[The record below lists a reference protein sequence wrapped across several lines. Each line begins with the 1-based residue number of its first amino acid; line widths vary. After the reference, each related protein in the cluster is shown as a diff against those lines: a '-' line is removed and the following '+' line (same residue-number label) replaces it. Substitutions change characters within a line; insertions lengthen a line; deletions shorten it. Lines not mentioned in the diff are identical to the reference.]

1 MKGSSCHRRGLA
13 GLRTLGERAGCGS
26 SPFITVVAAATVI
39 GVAPS
44 SSAAPPSFPDFGKYT
59 PVNSADYAIEL
70 ANTGGP
76 SIPVVYF
83 LTPDGIPC
91 TFTDGSAG
99 CIGDNLPG
107 IQSKDKNPYTYV
119 DTVSG
124 IQRAGST
131 QFVNNSVHGTPIKQL
146 PPMHSIAVG
155 GVTCGVDG
163 AGLTACKDSENEGFI
178 LSPSWSGWLKHTG

>member
-1 MKGSSCHRRGLA
+1 MLA
-13 GLRTLGERAGCGS
+13 RS
-26 SPFITVVAAATVI
+26 FAAAL
-39 GVAPS
+39 
-44 SSAAPPSFPDFGKYT
+44 SATATALLTACAAQAGPPAFPDLSKYT
-59 PVNSADYAIEL
+59 PVNPAEYTIEL

-83 LTPDGIPC
+83 VTPDGIPC

-146 PPMHSIAVG
+146 PRCTRLRSVA
-155 GVTCGVDG
+155 
-163 AGLTACKDSENEGFI
+163 
-178 LSPSWSGWLKHTG
+178 

>member
-1 MKGSSCHRRGLA
+1 MRSRFVA
-13 GLRTLGERAGCGS
+13 
-26 SPFITVVAAATVI
+26 VVLAATI
-39 GVAPS
+39 SVAPS
-44 SSAAPPSFPDFGKYT
+44 ASAAPLSFPDLSRYA
-59 PVNSADYAIEL
+59 PVNPADYTIEL

-83 LTPDGIPC
+83 VTPDGIPC

-131 QFVNNSVHGTPIKQL
+131 QFVDNKVHGTPIKQL
-146 PPMHSIAVG
+146 PAMHSISVG

-163 AGLTACKDSENEGFI
+163 AGQTACRDSENEGFI